1 MIQCSICARKVD
13 GVELF
18 VSLAIQLAKYVAPHL
33 IPAVI
38 EALKMKF
45 MTRGPLDSAMVAV
58 ANGFYLE
65 CPGCKKVPCWNA
77 VIEQPVPGKGESL

>member
-1 MIQCSICARKVD
+1 MCARKVD

-18 VSLAIQLAKYVAPHL
+18 VSLAIELAKYVAPHL
-33 IPAVI
+33 IPVVI

-45 MTRGPLDSAMVAV
+45 MTRGPLDSAMLAL
-58 ANGFYLE
+58 ANGFHLE

-77 VIEQPVPGKGESL
+77 VIEQRIEDKGESL